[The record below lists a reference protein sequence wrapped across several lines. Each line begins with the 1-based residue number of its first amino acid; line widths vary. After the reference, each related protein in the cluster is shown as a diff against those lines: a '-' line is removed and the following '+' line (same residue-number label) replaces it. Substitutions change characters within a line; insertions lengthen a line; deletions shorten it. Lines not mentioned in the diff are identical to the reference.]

1 MKTLLITTQVLVFL
15 LFSASLQGA
24 EEMGVPTLKDSFK
37 RRFHVG
43 AAINKWQFKEEGQST
58 LRLVA
63 HQFNSIS
70 PEDLLKW
77 SSFNPKPGVYN
88 YADADAWVEFGQK
101 NNMYV
106 HGHVLF
112 WHSQTPKWVFQDKKG
127 QLLNR
132 EQLLK
137 RMRERV
143 RHLTKRYGKRIHAW
157 DVVNEAFMDNGKLR
171 DTQWTKIIGKDFIEQ
186 AFRIANEE
194 LPADVE
200 LIYNDYS
207 MNGENKRNAVV
218 KMIDELKQKKIRID
232 GVGMQGHWGIEWPSI
247 SEIEASIVAYSAAG
261 VDVYI
266 SELDIDVLPRKTNMW
281 DADIAKRWVGDASMN
296 PYSNGLPEAK
306 QQELAKRYI
315 DLFQLFLKHHDKIK
329 KVTFWGATDKY
340 SWLNNWP
347 IKGRT
352 SYPLLFDRAGRP
364 KAAFHAVVGL
374 KDN

>member
-15 LFSASLQGA
+15 LFAASLQGGD
-24 EEMGVPTLKDSFK
+24 EKGVPTLKDSFK
-37 RRFHVG
+37 GKFHVG

-186 AFRIANEE
+186 AFRIADEE

-200 LIYNDYS
+200 LIYNDYG
-207 MNGENKRNAVV
+207 MYGKNRMNAVV
-218 KMIDELKQKKIRID
+218 KMIHELKQKKIRID
-232 GVGMQGHWGIEWPSI
+232 GVGMQGHWPINEPAI
-247 SEIEASIVAYSAAG
+247 SKIEASIVAFSEAG

-266 SELDIDVLPRKTNMW
+266 SELDIDVLPRNGGMW
-281 DADIAKRWVGDASMN
+281 DADISKRLEGDASMN

-306 QQELAKRYI
+306 QQELAQTVCRPLPVVSQASGQDQEG
-315 DLFQLFLKHHDKIK
+315 DLLGGNGQILLAQQLADQGQNQLSIAVRSSRQAKSSLPCS
-329 KVTFWGATDKY
+329 
-340 SWLNNWP
+340 SWP
-347 IKGRT
+347 
-352 SYPLLFDRAGRP
+352 
-364 KAAFHAVVGL
+364 
-374 KDN
+374 

>member
-1 MKTLLITTQVLVFL
+1 
-15 LFSASLQGA
+15 
-24 EEMGVPTLKDSFK
+24 MGVPTLKDSFK
-37 RRFHVG
+37 GRFHVG
-43 AAINKWQFKEEGQST
+43 AAINKWQFKEKGQST

-112 WHSQTPKWVFQDKKG
+112 WHSQTPKWVFQDKKKK
-127 QLLNR
+127 LNR

-186 AFRIANEE
+186 AFRIADEE

-200 LIYNDYS
+200 LIYNDYG
-207 MNGENKRNAVV
+207 MDGKNRRNAVV
-218 KMIDELKQKKIRID
+218 EGLSSAPSKESATALLVESDLEATCRCQVYVARNINLTPTPSLAVPDEKFNL
-232 GVGMQGHWGIEWPSI
+232 VFEM
-247 SEIEASIVAYSAAG
+247 
-261 VDVYI
+261 
-266 SELDIDVLPRKTNMW
+266 
-281 DADIAKRWVGDASMN
+281 
-296 PYSNGLPEAK
+296 
-306 QQELAKRYI
+306 
-315 DLFQLFLKHHDKIK
+315 
-329 KVTFWGATDKY
+329 
-340 SWLNNWP
+340 
-347 IKGRT
+347 
-352 SYPLLFDRAGRP
+352 
-364 KAAFHAVVGL
+364 
-374 KDN
+374 